1 MENLISVVVCT
12 YNQEDTIARTLDSIL
27 MQQCH
32 VPYEIIIGEDC
43 STDQTLSVC
52 EAYASKFPDKI
63 RLIANKPNKGII
75 DNYFDC
81 ILASN
86 GQYIADCNWRKR
98 LRFLS
103 NILT

>member
-43 STDQTLSVC
+43 STDQTRSVC
-52 EAYASKFPDKI
+52 ETY
-63 RLIANKPNKGII
+63 ANKYP
-75 DNYFDC
+75 DLC
-81 ILASN
+81 QQVS
-86 GQYIADCNWRKR
+86 
-98 LRFLS
+98 
-103 NILT
+103 